1 MIAARL
7 VFGLILFAIP
17 FRPSLFTT
25 LFIHFNSS
33 MFTRGY
39 CYLKLQKDSIKFY
52 VIQPVAVLA
61 RVHFSHRRIIK
72 IPANDRILANSDK
85 RSAPPSSI
93 RQTSEKQ
100 LLDSAA
106 RETHRASRSAF
117 PTYLLHPAR
126 DSDPACG
133 PAYQPLARGVVVADR
148 SRFDSNS
155 IRTSRRKA
163 RRALVSVIGNKF
175 RVKLPV
181 TPGLDPASRT
191 LRGGEERRL
200 GREGGRGRATWP
212 CKSKQQ

>member
-1 MIAARL
+1 
-7 VFGLILFAIP
+7 
-17 FRPSLFTT
+17 
-25 LFIHFNSS
+25 
-33 MFTRGY
+33 MF
-39 CYLKLQKDSIKFY
+39 
-52 VIQPVAVLA
+52 A

-72 IPANDRILANSDK
+72 IPANDRMLANNDK

-100 LLDSAA
+100 LFDSEA
-106 RETHRASRSAF
+106 RETHRAFRSAF

-191 LRGGEERRL
+191 LRGDEERRSAARVGEGARL
-200 GREGGRGRATWP
+200 GRAKANNNNNYFDRRRGLVISVMGCSTRVTCQPALN
-212 CKSKQQ
+212 